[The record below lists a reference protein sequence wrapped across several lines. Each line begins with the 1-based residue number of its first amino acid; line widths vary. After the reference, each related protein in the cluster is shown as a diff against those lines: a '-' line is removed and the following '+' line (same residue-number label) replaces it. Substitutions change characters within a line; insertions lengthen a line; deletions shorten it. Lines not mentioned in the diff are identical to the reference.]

1 MGFTFTLTSFTCTA
15 PFVGT
20 LLMLT
25 SQGTWSWPVLGMLA
39 FSAAFALPFFFLSLF
54 PQGLGAL
61 PKSGGW
67 LNSVKVAMGFLEL
80 AAAMKFLS
88 NADLVWQWGII
99 SREVFIA
106 VWIAVFLLCA
116 VYLLGKIRL
125 PHDTPLETV
134 GPVRLIASLAFLGFG
149 LFLFTGLLGA
159 PLGELDAFFPPYS
172 SRGEIE
178 QIKGGEE
185 LTWHSDLDE
194 ALQASKASGAPVFV
208 DFTGYACTNC
218 RWMEANI
225 FPEPEVR
232 RFLERFERLRL
243 YTDGT
248 GDVYAKNRDLQ
259 QSRFGT
265 VALPFY
271 AILSPS
277 GQVLGTF
284 PGMTRDRDLFL
295 SFLRIGLS
303 SQPGSDRAALRKPE
317 VEP

>member
-1 MGFTFTLTSFTCTA
+1 
-15 PFVGT
+15 
-20 LLMLT
+20 
-25 SQGTWSWPVLGMLA
+25 MLA

-54 PQGLGAL
+54 PQGLGSL
-61 PKSGGW
+61 PRSGGW

-80 AAAMKFLS
+80 AAAVKFLS

-99 SREVFIA
+99 SREIFIA
-106 VWIAVFLLCA
+106 SWIAVFILCA

-125 PHDTPLETV
+125 PHDTPLDSV
-134 GPVRLIASLAFLGFG
+134 GPIRLIVSIAFLAFG
-149 LFLFTGLLGA
+149 LFLFTGLSGA

-172 SRGEIE
+172 SRGEIT

-185 LTWHSDLDE
+185 LAWHSDFDK
-194 ALQASKASGAPVFV
+194 ALEASKTSGNPVFV

-218 RWMEANI
+218 RWMEANL

-232 RFLERFERLRL
+232 RILGRYVRLRL

-248 GDVYAKNRDLQ
+248 GDVHARNRDLQ

-271 AILSPS
+271 AIVSPAN
-277 GQVLGTF
+277 QVLGTF

-295 SFLRIGLS
+295 RFLRSGLS
-303 SQPGSDRAALRKPE
+303 PGRGPALPQGRGDTR
-317 VEP
+317 